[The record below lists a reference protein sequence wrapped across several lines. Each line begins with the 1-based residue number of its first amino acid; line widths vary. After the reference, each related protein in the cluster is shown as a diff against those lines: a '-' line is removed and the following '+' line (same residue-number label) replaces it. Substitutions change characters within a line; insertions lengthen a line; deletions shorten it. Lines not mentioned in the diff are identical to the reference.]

1 MKKFFLPN
9 ALGANSL
16 ILLSCTILIFYFLC
30 LTLLFHVTASHYNSW
45 WSIFLFVI
53 LFILVSLGFELL
65 ELLAIYILK
74 MTNNQDPLLT
84 GTIQFFSIW
93 ISIYT
98 VDEIHKG
105 VFLSTLE
112 EIIFSLFFLFID
124 KLLDS
129 STKIYS

>member
-1 MKKFFLPN
+1 MKKNFLHN
-9 ALGANSL
+9 ALGAKRL

-30 LTLLFHVTASHYNSW
+30 ITLLFHITSAQYNSW
-45 WSIFLFVI
+45 WSIFLFAL
-53 LFILVSLGFELL
+53 LFILVSLSFELL
-65 ELLAIYILK
+65 ELLFISILEI
-74 MTNNQDPLLT
+74 TNNQDPLLK

-112 EIIFSLFFLFID
+112 EIVFSLSFLLID

-129 STKIYS
+129 ST